1 MNKKVHQNRSE
12 IQVKKY
18 SGEIAPFEQ
27 DKLKSSLQRS
37 GAKADVIE
45 QVVQE
50 VEKMLYNGIS
60 TKEIYKKAFSL
71 LKKKA
76 RPIAARYNLKKAL
89 FEFGPTGFP
98 FESFIAELLHAKG
111 FQTKTDQL
119 VQGNCVQHEVDVVAE
134 KDNKHFMVECKF
146 HSDQGRF
153 CDVKIPLYIQSRFK
167 DVEKA
172 WRNKK
177 GHQNKFHQGWVATN
191 TRFTSD
197 AIQYGKCIGLH
208 LISWDYPQNES
219 LRNWI
224 DETHTHPVTA
234 LTTISRKEKQAMLD
248 SGIILCRQLCTEKKG
263 FEVLNLSDSRQR
275 KVMEEASGIC
285 EYHS

>member
-27 DKLKSSLQRS
+27 DKLISSLQRS

-111 FQTKTDQL
+111 FQAKTDQL

-146 HSDQGRF
+146 HSDRGRF

-167 DVEKA
+167 DVEKV

-219 LRNWI
+219 LKNWI

-234 LTTISRKEKQAMLD
+234 LTTISRKEKQALLD

-263 FEVLNLSDSRQR
+263 LEVLNLSDSRQR
-275 KVMEEASGIC
+275 KVMEEARGIC